1 VTNRGKDSRVQGSF
15 KSASITFVSFKAT
28 VNPLESQGRKVFSR
42 PMEVSVEIFVI
53 KVYSLQN
60 VDDVHAGT
68 GTSSSNNQKSY
79 DVPEKGFL
87 QLGKQIC
94 IAQSP
99 IINLEMSPRLM
110 YHLITG
116 TYTAEMTR

>member
-1 VTNRGKDSRVQGSF
+1 VYNLQN
-15 KSASITFVSFKAT
+15 ITT
-28 VNPLESQGRKVFSR
+28 E
-42 PMEVSVEIFVI
+42 
-53 KVYSLQN
+53 N

-87 QLGKQIC
+87 QLGTQIC
-94 IAQSP
+94 RAHSP
-99 IINLEMSPRLM
+99 IINLEMSPR
-110 YHLITG
+110 TG

>member
-15 KSASITFVSFKAT
+15 KSASISFVSFKAT

-60 VDDVHAGT
+60 NSTENVDDVHAGT

-87 QLGKQIC
+87 QLGKQI
-94 IAQSP
+94 
-99 IINLEMSPRLM
+99 
-110 YHLITG
+110 
-116 TYTAEMTR
+116 